1 MRVWYWLTLGAPAST
16 SVQAL
21 GHRLPFDANRRQ
33 RKQSRVKD
41 LYVRIRTQYADHAL
55 VWFAYHSTEDFFA
68 VTRQSQHALLGEP
81 NISEPK
87 KYPNMCLKGGFRWL
101 SF

>member
-1 MRVWYWLTLGAPAST
+1 M
-16 SVQAL
+16 
-21 GHRLPFDANRRQ
+21 LPERANRRQ
-33 RKQSRVKD
+33 REQSHVKD
-41 LYVRIRTQYADHAL
+41 LYARIRTQHADHAL

-81 NISEPK
+81 NIPEPK
-87 KYPNMCLKGGFRWL
+87 KAPYMCLKGGFRWL